1 MVFAKGGKIQVKCP
15 YCGCVESRVL
25 DSRSTDE
32 GGAIR
37 RRRECAECEKRF
49 TTYEK
54 VDESPLIVVKRDG
67 SRQLFDRTKIINGL
81 IYAGGKRKI
90 PLSVFEELV
99 DALEKELRNS
109 FSQEVTSDEVGHR
122 VLAKLRDIDEVA
134 YVRFA
139 SVYHKFRDIDD
150 FKKALAEMPQEPK

>member
-1 MVFAKGGKIQVKCP
+1 MKCP
-15 YCGCVESRVL
+15 YCGCIESRVM

-32 GGAIR
+32 GAAIR
-37 RRRECAECEKRF
+37 RRRECTACEKRF

-54 VDESPLIVVKRDG
+54 LEESPIIVVKRDG
-67 SRQLFDRTKIINGL
+67 SRQIFDRMKILNGL
-81 IYAGGKRKI
+81 VYAGGKRKI
-90 PLSVFEELV
+90 PLNVFETLV
-99 DALEKELRNS
+99 DELERELRNHYYH
-109 FSQEVTSDEVGHR
+109 EVSSDEVGQR

-150 FKKALAEMPQEPK
+150 FKAALKDLPTKDEE

>member
-1 MVFAKGGKIQVKCP
+1 MKCP
-15 YCGCVESRVL
+15 YCGCAESRVT

-37 RRRECAECEKRF
+37 RRRECTVCERRF

-54 VDESPLIVVKRDG
+54 LEEEPLIVVKRDG
-67 SRQLFDRTKIINGL
+67 SRQLFDRSKIINGL
-81 IYAGGKRKI
+81 VYAGGKRKI
-90 PLSVFEELV
+90 PLRIFESLV
-99 DALEKELRNS
+99 DELERELRNS
-109 FSQEVTSDEVGHR
+109 LYQEVTSDEVGQR

-139 SVYHKFRDIDD
+139 SVYHQFRDIDD
-150 FKKALAEMPQEPK
+150 FRKALAEMPQKKGIE

>member
-1 MVFAKGGKIQVKCP
+1 MKCP
-15 YCGCVESRVL
+15 YCGCVESRVI

-37 RRRECAECEKRF
+37 RRRECAVCEKRF

-54 VDESPLIVVKRDG
+54 LEESPLIVVKRDG
-67 SRQLFDRTKIINGL
+67 SRQLFDRTKIMNGL

-90 PLSVFEELV
+90 PLRVFEDLV
-99 DALEKELRNS
+99 DSLEKELRNN
-109 FSQEVTSDEVGHR
+109 FYQEVSSDEVGQR
-122 VLAKLRDIDEVA
+122 VLAKLHDIDEVA

-139 SVYHKFRDIDD
+139 SVYHKFRDVDD
-150 FKKALAEMPQEPK
+150 FKKALAEMPQHPKE

>member
-1 MVFAKGGKIQVKCP
+1 MKCP
-15 YCGCVESRVL
+15 YCGCVESRVI

-37 RRRECAECEKRF
+37 RRRECTGCEKRF

-54 VDESPLIVVKRDG
+54 VEESALIVVKRDG
-67 SRQLFDRTKIINGL
+67 SRQLFDRMKIINGL

-90 PLSVFEELV
+90 PLSTFEALV
-99 DALEKELRNS
+99 DELERELRTS
-109 FSQEVTSDEVGHR
+109 FYQEVSSDEIGQR
-122 VLAKLRDIDEVA
+122 VLAKLREIDEVA

-150 FKKALAEMPQEPK
+150 FRKALAEMPQREMAGE

>member
-1 MVFAKGGKIQVKCP
+1 MKCP
-15 YCGCVESRVL
+15 YCGCGESKVI

-37 RRRECAECEKRF
+37 RRRECIDCEKRF

-54 VDESPLIVVKRDG
+54 LEESPLIVVKRDG
-67 SRQLFDRTKIINGL
+67 SRQLFERRKILNGL

-90 PLSVFEELV
+90 SLSTFESLV
-99 DALEKELRNS
+99 DNLERELRNN
-109 FSQEVTSDEVGHR
+109 FYHEVASDEIGRR

-150 FKKALAEMPQEPK
+150 FKKALAEMPENER